1 MGMAIGGSDFRFLA
15 SAGPIMGLFSWVL
28 IRGIDWIVRGFK
40 FGGYDI
46 DGNR

>member
-1 MGMAIGGSDFRFLA
+1 MAADYDLRAAFVGPFVGMTFWG
-15 SAGPIMGLFSWVL
+15 L

-46 DGNR
+46 DGKR